1 MGGSRVTTEDAASAV
16 FTAKVVQRPRQQ
28 VEDQIRA
35 AIRSGVVKTGQK
47 LPTEVALSRD
57 FGVSRTT
64 VREALRSLVADGL
77 IEKVPG
83 AGGGSF
89 VRMLDSHSFGVELG
103 QDIEN
108 LLRVGSIVYYEAADV
123 RRMLEV
129 PCVRLA
135 AQHRTADEAAELRDI
150 VDQQKKL
157 SYDDPQVPELDVR
170 FHSLI
175 GKASGNRVVAAFVDA
190 LHRVT
195 EPVHHLDLDAE
206 VGRRTVRQ
214 HMAIV
219 RAVEKQDPDAAERAM
234 VDHLSYLE
242 QHPLS

>member
-1 MGGSRVTTEDAASAV
+1 M
-16 FTAKVVQRPRQQ
+16 TAEETAPTSFSVKAVQRPRQQ

-35 AIRSGVVKTGQK
+35 AIRTGVVKTGQK

-89 VRMLDSHSFGVELG
+89 VRMLDHHAFGAELG
-103 QDIEN
+103 QDMEN
-108 LLRVGSIVYYEAADV
+108 LLRVGSIVYREAADV
-123 RRMLEV
+123 RRILEV

-135 AQHRTADEAAELRDI
+135 AKHRDAADVAEMRDI
-150 VDQQKKL
+150 VDLQKKL
-157 SYDDPQVPELDVR
+157 SYDDPQVSELDVR
-170 FHSLI
+170 FHSVI
-175 GKASGNRVVAAFVDA
+175 GKASGNRVAAAFVDA
-190 LHRVT
+190 LHHVT

-206 VGRRTVRQ
+206 VGERTVRQ
-214 HMAIV
+214 HVAIV
-219 RAVEKQDPDAAERAM
+219 RAIEKRDPDAAEKAM
-234 VDHLSYLE
+234 LDHLSYLE
-242 QHPLS
+242 DHLLPDSL

>member
-1 MGGSRVTTEDAASAV
+1 MELTTAD
-16 FTAKVVQRPRQQ
+16 FTASPFKPKIVQRPRQQ
-28 VEDQIRA
+28 VEEQIRA
-35 AIRSGVVKTGQK
+35 AIRNGVVKTGQK

-89 VRMLDSHSFGVELG
+89 VRALDHHTFGEELG
-103 QDIEN
+103 QDMQN
-108 LLRVGSIVYYEAADV
+108 LVRVGSIAFQEAAEV

-135 AQHRTADEAAELRDI
+135 AENRTQDEVSEMRAI
-150 VDQQKKL
+150 VDQQKT
-157 SYDDPQVPELDVR
+157 SSHDDPVVPELDVR
-170 FHSLI
+170 LHSLI
-175 GKASGNRVVAAFVDA
+175 GAASGNRVAAAFVQA
-190 LHRVT
+190 LHQVT

-206 VGRRTVRQ
+206 VGERTVRQ
-214 HMAIV
+214 HIAIV
-219 RAVEKQDPDAAERAM
+219 RAIEKQNPDAAEKAM
-234 VDHLSYLE
+234 IDHLSYLE
-242 QHPLS
+242 EHMRPDPA

>member
-1 MGGSRVTTEDAASAV
+1 MTTENAGPAG

-89 VRMLDSHSFGVELG
+89 VRMLDSHSFGIELG

-135 AQHRTADEAAELRDI
+135 AEHRTDEEAAELREI
-150 VDQQKKL
+150 VDKQKTL
-157 SYDDPQVPELDVR
+157 SYDDPRVPELDVR

-175 GKASGNRVVAAFVDA
+175 GKASGNRVAAAFVDA

-219 RAVEKQDPDAAERAM
+219 RAVEERDPAAAERAM
-234 VDHLSYLE
+234 VEHLSYLE
-242 QHPLS
+242 QHPLD

>member
-1 MGGSRVTTEDAASAV
+1 MTTENAGPAG

-89 VRMLDSHSFGVELG
+89 VRMLDSHSFGIELG

-129 PCVRLA
+129 PCVRLDA
-135 AQHRTADEAAELRDI
+135 EHRTDEEAAELREI
-150 VDQQKKL
+150 VDKQKTL
-157 SYDDPQVPELDVR
+157 SYDDPRVPELDVR

-175 GKASGNRVVAAFVDA
+175 GKASGNRVAAAFVDA

-195 EPVHHLDLDAE
+195 
-206 VGRRTVRQ
+206 
-214 HMAIV
+214 
-219 RAVEKQDPDAAERAM
+219 
-234 VDHLSYLE
+234 
-242 QHPLS
+242 

>member
-1 MGGSRVTTEDAASAV
+1 VAADGNTSAA
-16 FTAKVVQRPRQQ
+16 FTAKAVQRPRQQ

-89 VRMLDSHSFGVELG
+89 VRMLDHHSFGAELG
-103 QDIEN
+103 QDMEN
-108 LLRVGSIVYYEAADV
+108 LLRVGSIVYREAADV

-135 AQHRTADEAAELRDI
+135 AANRSADEAAELREI

-157 SYDDPQVPELDVR
+157 SHDDPQVPELDVR

-175 GKASGNRVVAAFVDA
+175 GQASGNRVAAAFVSA
-190 LHRVT
+190 LHQVT

-206 VGRRTVRQ
+206 VGRRTVSQ

-219 RAVEKQDPDAAERAM
+219 RAVEKRDQDAAERAM
-234 VDHLSYLE
+234 LDHLSYLE
-242 QHPLS
+242 QHPLP